1 VLMSPPMLVRR
12 PTTTTLCLKHS
23 GARSNPQQC
32 QCQCH
37 RTVLASS
44 RSWPRASTP
53 NVKPPKPPGTTIL
66 MKKASQRFTAL
77 HQRPHTVTHEH
88 NHCAMNDETALSAL
102 ETRAHAHVHAH
113 THTQHAHTNSIQA
126 LHLSQKLGWSMTA
139 SVQLVIVNK
148 PHDHKFYCTRRLGHV
163 SCFLCTNLS
172 TNSHTLI
179 PSSSRDTFQRVLELA
194 HQTDSNC

>member
-1 VLMSPPMLVRR
+1 M
-12 PTTTTLCLKHS
+12 
-23 GARSNPQQC
+23 
-32 QCQCH
+32 
-37 RTVLASS
+37 LASS

-139 SVQLVIVNK
+139 SVQLVIVNNLN
-148 PHDHKFYCTRRLGHV
+148 PTITSFTVHV
-163 SCFLCTNLS
+163 ALDTYRVSFVLIYQQTLTPLFLHPPGLSGEVWGASCFS
-172 TNSHTLI
+172 
-179 PSSSRDTFQRVLELA
+179 
-194 HQTDSNC
+194 

>member
-1 VLMSPPMLVRR
+1 MSVNAGRSCSVQLKNFAACCAQNQNRRIVL
-12 PTTTTLCLKHS
+12 C
-23 GARSNPQQC
+23 
-32 QCQCH
+32 
-37 RTVLASS
+37 
-44 RSWPRASTP
+44 
-53 NVKPPKPPGTTIL
+53 
-66 MKKASQRFTAL
+66 
-77 HQRPHTVTHEH
+77 PHTVTHEH
-88 NHCAMNDETALSAL
+88 NHCAMNDETALSVL

-148 PHDHKFYCTRRLGHV
+148 PHDHKFYCTRRFGHV

-179 PSSSRDTFQRVLELA
+179 PASSGFVWRSLGGIVFLLNKKNKGYSIQSPKAYDLILFLFIGT
-194 HQTDSNC
+194 